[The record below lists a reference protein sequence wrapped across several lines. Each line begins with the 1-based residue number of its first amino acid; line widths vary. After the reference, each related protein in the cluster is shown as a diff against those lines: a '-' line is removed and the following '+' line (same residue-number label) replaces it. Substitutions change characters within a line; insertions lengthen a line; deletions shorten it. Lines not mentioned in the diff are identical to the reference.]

1 MDPSLEDFG
10 LTETESKVY
19 IALLKRGT
27 SRAGRLAKETNV
39 HRRTVYD
46 ILERLLEKGVI
57 SYITINNVRFFEAI
71 SPDKLMILLKERED
85 RLKRFLPELQAI
97 HDSHK
102 NKRETLFFRGKEG
115 LKSIFDDQIKVGKD
129 IYFMGKGV
137 EVNDILK
144 FYFHKFDKQRVE
156 KNINIKMV
164 FDSKAKNVESIKKI
178 PNAEIKYINEW
189 NSSPLSAYIYGDNVS
204 LVLWGQDPIAILIR
218 QAEFAEGFKNYFN
231 VLWTSATQ

>member
-164 FDSKAKNVESIKKI
+164 FDSKAKNVESI
-178 PNAEIKYINEW
+178 
-189 NSSPLSAYIYGDNVS
+189 
-204 LVLWGQDPIAILIR
+204 
-218 QAEFAEGFKNYFN
+218 
-231 VLWTSATQ
+231 